1 MKRICIA
8 GSLALAALVA
18 PTAFAQEHD
27 HRAHAAAAA
36 QADPR
41 PHANSASL
49 DKIIED
55 AQRRHP
61 GRVIDVSYDDGK
73 YDVDIQAANGRIAE
87 FEYSARTGRL
97 IEVDHD

>member
-1 MKRICIA
+1 MKRA
-8 GSLALAALVA
+8 YLMGSIVFAILAA
-18 PTAFAQEHD
+18 PTAFAQTHD
-27 HRAHAAAAA
+27 HSAHAAAAA

-73 YDVDIQAANGRIAE
+73 YDIDIQSTDGRIVE